1 MRLSLKESRTRCHGW
16 GRAVGNPG
24 SFAFF
29 LRRVG
34 FHDCRTDQ
42 FPAIASDLSL
52 EGKRRI
58 CGRERFLGD
67 ECCLDFEGGGRRR
80 SAGSGAAEH
89 ACCDSIR
96 NRLLDHAGYGEP
108 KARPACKVRGDGGGS
123 DGTKAFTI
131 RAACVSDLRTRSG
144 CRAVHFGHAP
154 ASMRT
159 VSTAADGQQLLRGG
173 EREHSCRW
181 QQRPKNA
188 QQHDCCNPPHEMSL
202 HATACAAHE
211 EHFAV

>member
-1 MRLSLKESRTRCHGW
+1 MCYASKTCRGNHVPTT
-16 GRAVGNPG
+16 NPG
-24 SFAFF
+24 VPHPSRF

-34 FHDCRTDQ
+34 FHDYRSHQ

-52 EGKRRI
+52 EVQRRI
-58 CGRERFLGD
+58 CGGDRFLGD

-89 ACCDSIR
+89 ACCDSIP
-96 NRLLDHAGYGEP
+96 NRLLAHAGYGEP
-108 KARPACKVRGDGGGS
+108 EARPACKVRGDSGSS
-123 DGTKAFTI
+123 DGAKALAI
-131 RAACVSDLRTRSG
+131 RAAGLPEVGTG

-181 QQRPKNA
+181 QQRTKNA
-188 QQHDCCNPPHEMSL
+188 QQHQCCNPPHEVSL
-202 HATACAAHE
+202 HATPCAE
-211 EHFAV
+211 QKQ

>member
-1 MRLSLKESRTRCHGW
+1 MRLSFKESRTRCHGW

-29 LRRVG
+29 AKGGIPQLQDSRLHR
-34 FHDCRTDQ
+34 DR
-42 FPAIASDLSL
+42 LS
-52 EGKRRI
+52 
-58 CGRERFLGD
+58 GD
-67 ECCLDFEGGGRRR
+67 ECSLDFDEEGRRR

-89 ACCDSIR
+89 ACCDSIC
-96 NRLLDHAGYGEP
+96 NRLLTHAGYGEP
-108 KARPACKVRGDGGGS
+108 KARPACKVRGDGGGR
-123 DGTKAFTI
+123 DGPKALAI
-131 RAACVSDLRTRSG
+131 RATCLPDLRTRSG
-144 CRAVHFGHAP
+144 CRAVHFAHAP

-188 QQHDCCNPPHEMSL
+188 QQHDCCNPPHEVSL
-202 HATACAAHE
+202 HATAYAAHGD
-211 EHFAV
+211 ALRYKT